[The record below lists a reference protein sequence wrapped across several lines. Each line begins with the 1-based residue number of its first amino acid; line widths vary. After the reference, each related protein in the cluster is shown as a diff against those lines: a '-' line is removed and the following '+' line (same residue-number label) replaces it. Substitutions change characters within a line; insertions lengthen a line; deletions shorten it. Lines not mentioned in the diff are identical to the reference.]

1 MLLLR
6 LLCEV
11 PLYKLF
17 YLMEFRGRGVE
28 ILPELFHPI
37 ERDVPEL
44 PFIAHDD
51 CLKAQVDLKSSCS
64 DFAQ

>member
-28 ILPELFHPI
+28 ISF
-37 ERDVPEL
+37 D
-44 PFIAHDD
+44 A
-51 CLKAQVDLKSSCS
+51 
-64 DFAQ
+64 

>member
-17 YLMEFRGRGVE
+17 YLTEFRGRGVE
-28 ILPELFHPI
+28 ISF
-37 ERDVPEL
+37 D
-44 PFIAHDD
+44 A
-51 CLKAQVDLKSSCS
+51 
-64 DFAQ
+64 